1 MVQGLNSNGNALSAV
16 VPQTPLDGK
25 SVYDFNRARLGNV
38 LGSPL
43 TKDDA
48 LKRAP
53 CINCFSLRVAMEMHL
68 SRLELK
74 TYSVYGVGEM
84 KMPVLEVFLN
94 RAEKTMANSSSPQ
107 KSAHLA
113 LLLKEVYTKKNEDWI
128 KVSGTNKATSALLV
142 RFSALKNKIE
152 VREKEVNT
160 RITAKL
166 ASYTSFKS
174 LGDSF
179 KDSDFLRFIN
189 PCCMRHVGTHEL
201 NNLSIPFLLEQST
214 EDLSFFVQRAAKTI
228 QDTGGSKKALILT
241 SLLVR
246 LYCESTDYHEGE
258 KAGNKKAVAFNS
270 LLEGV
275 LDDLIKNTE
284 AAAAASTGQQ
294 PGPPPGPTGLQQQ
307 PQQPQQPP
315 PPPQQQPPP
324 PPPPGDFPDLPQ
336 GPLLLCLNKSS
347 RSSGSSGPSRP
358 SGPNRQSRE
367 GRPNRPSRQPGPNR
381 SDESGGPDGSDGLD
395 GLDGLDGPGGPSGPS
410 RLAGS
415 DESGGLGGP
424 NRPSRLAGL
433 AGQGGLNMPTNP
445 AQKPESPEPPR
456 SKEAFRASLNVLL
469 LKQLPRN
476 FDSDA

>member
-16 VPQTPLDGK
+16 VPQTPLDVR

-142 RFSALKNKIE
+142 RFSALKDKIE
-152 VREKEVNT
+152 VREKNVNT

-166 ASYTSFKS
+166 ASYASFKPEQH
-174 LGDSF
+174 LF
-179 KDSDFLRFIN
+179 KDSNFLKFIN
-189 PCCMRHVGTHEL
+189 PCCMRHVGTNEL

-246 LYCESTDYHEGE
+246 LYCVSTDYHEGE

-315 PPPQQQPPP
+315 PQQQ
-324 PPPPGDFPDLPQ
+324 PPPGDFPDLPQ

-347 RSSGSSGPSRP
+347 RSSGSSEPSRP

-367 GRPNRPSRQPGPNR
+367 GRPNRPSRPSRQPGPNR
-381 SDESGGPDGSDGLD
+381 SDESGGPDGSDGS
-395 GLDGLDGPGGPSGPS
+395 GGPSGPS
-410 RLAGS
+410 GPSGPDGS
-415 DESGGLGGP
+415 GGP
-424 NRPSRLAGL
+424 NRPS
-433 AGQGGLNMPTNP
+433 GLNMPTNP
-445 AQKPESPEPPR
+445 AQKSESPESP
-456 SKEAFRASLNVLL
+456 KANEAFRASLNVLL

>member
-16 VPQTPLDGK
+16 VPQTPLDGR

-43 TKDDA
+43 TQDDA

-94 RAEKTMANSSSPQ
+94 RAEKTMANSSSPK
-107 KSAHLA
+107 KSAHLSI
-113 LLLKEVYTKKNEDWI
+113 LLKEVYKKEYPVWGG
-128 KVSGTNKATSALLV
+128 VPSTNKATSALLK

-152 VREKEVNT
+152 NREKEVNT

-189 PCCMRHVGTHEL
+189 PCCMRHVGTNEL

-294 PGPPPGPTGLQQQ
+294 PGPPPGPTGLPQPQQQ
-307 PQQPQQPP
+307 PPPQQPPPQQPP
-315 PPPQQQPPP
+315 PPPQQPP
-324 PPPPGDFPDLPQ
+324 DFPDLPL

-347 RSSGSSGPSRP
+347 RSSEPSRP

-367 GRPNRPSRQPGPNR
+367 GRPNRPSRPSRQPGPNR
-381 SDESGGPDGSDGLD
+381 SDESGGPDGSDGSD
-395 GLDGLDGPGGPSGPS
+395 GSDGPSGPS
-410 RLAGS
+410 GPSGLGGS
-415 DESGGLGGP
+415 GGP
-424 NRPSRLAGL
+424 NRPNRPS
-433 AGQGGLNMPTNP
+433 GLNMPTGPFQNP
-445 AQKPESPEPPR
+445 SSMNAVMKELSFVLKTK
-456 SKEAFRASLNVLL
+456 SKGEDGNSGSEA
-469 LKQLPRN
+469 
-476 FDSDA
+476 